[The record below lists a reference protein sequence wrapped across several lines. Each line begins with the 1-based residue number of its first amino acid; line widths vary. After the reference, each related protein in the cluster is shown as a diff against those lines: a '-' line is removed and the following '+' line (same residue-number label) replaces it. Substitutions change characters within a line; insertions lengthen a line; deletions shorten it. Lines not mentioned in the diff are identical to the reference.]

1 MRLVI
6 CDDNPDCV
14 RDVQEHIK
22 FFCMDTGNKF
32 EEHTFSCAEDLIKSL
47 LIFDIAI
54 LDVEMDGMNGLKL
67 GEHLRKEN
75 PHIILIYLTAH
86 KKYLDDALNLNAVR
100 FFEKPIDSSRF
111 YRGLHDALE
120 RIDNSVIKFSLRNGK
135 STDIINAKD
144 IMYVEIDHR
153 HSKIVTCKTDYHSFE
168 HISFWRENLKG
179 SCFAIPHRSY
189 IVNMNFISTYQRK
202 LILLNDS
209 IEIPV
214 SKSQQTTFHQK
225 FCRFLE
231 GK

>member
-1 MRLVI
+1 MRLAI
-6 CDDNPDCV
+6 CDDNSDCLHEI
-14 RDVQEHIK
+14 QEHVK
-22 FFCMDTGNKF
+22 FFCMDTGNEF
-32 EEHTFSCAEDLIKSL
+32 EEHIYSCSEALIKSN

-67 GEHLRKEN
+67 GEQLRKIN

-111 YRGLHDALE
+111 YRGLNDALE
-120 RIDNSVIKFSLRNGK
+120 RIDNSVIKFALKDGK
-135 STDIINAKD
+135 YTDIINAKD
-144 IMYVEIDHR
+144 IIYIEIEHR
-153 HSKIVTCKTDYHSFE
+153 YSKVVTRKKTYHSFE
-168 HISFWRENLKG
+168 HISFWREKLKG

-189 IVNMNFISTYQRK
+189 IVNLNFISTYQRRVVF
-202 LILLNDS
+202 LNES
-209 IEIPV
+209 IEIPI
-214 SKSQQTTFHQK
+214 SKSQQTSFHQK